1 MYLNSLPNNF
11 IFDDREAILTN
22 SDIMLGGPYRNIFSN
37 DFWGVP
43 MSHTESHK
51 SYRPLTVLSF
61 KIQFDIHGISP
72 VAFHTVNVLL
82 HSFLVFLLISLSST
96 ITNSQSVGLLT
107 GLLFS
112 VHPIH
117 TEAVTGVVGRAE
129 ILSALFYVTGFL
141 IYLKTENSEK
151 SPTVRWLSLFLSIIL
166 AFVSMLCKEQGIT
179 ILGIFLIDQLLKWIR
194 NHIHHTPFY
203 KDTVNHTMLNIITI
217 VLSGV
222 VMTYWRV
229 FYIGGGTQPRFKD
242 SDNPAAFSNSSL
254 TRTLTYSYLGSFN
267 FWLLLCPYWLCSDWS
282 MGSIQLIH
290 SIPDVRLV
298 GLIAVIFLLG
308 ATACYSLARVYT
320 YNDKATL
327 LSLLL
332 MLIPYLPASNLFFPV
347 GFVIAERVLYLPS
360 MGFHLLVSL
369 GVTRVLGYYKNRF
382 AKKCLYLS
390 LFLFVLLH
398 SVQTIRRNSDW
409 YSEETLALSGVKINP
424 TNAKLVLA
432 VGNEFAQKG
441 MSICE
446 KYYRRAIKLRPN
458 YEAAWSNLGF
468 VLFSMNRSQE
478 AEHCYLQATGIK
490 WDHVDANINYG
501 HFLRLKERW
510 TEAAEKYQI
519 VLNRRPGFAN
529 IRYYQGLVRGRLGN
543 VSGAEQE
550 LRLSYS
556 LQPNHIPSLISL
568 GEILVNFTTTGE
580 KVSLKNGNPSRLREA
595 AAVFT
600 RAIEMD
606 PTQGG
611 KYCDILVQL
620 SQFSQTFPSVC
631 RGFVAN
637 SIT

>member
-1 MYLNSLPNNF
+1 MYLNSLPNNL

-43 MSHTESHK
+43 MSHVESHK

-61 KIQFDIHGISP
+61 KLQFDIHGISP
-72 VAFHTVNVLL
+72 VAFHSANVIL
-82 HSFLVFLLISLSST
+82 HSFLVLLLIALSSI

-141 IYLKTENSEK
+141 IYLKTESLDK
-151 SPTVRWLSLFLSIIL
+151 SPAVRWICLFVSIIF
-166 AFVSMLCKEQGIT
+166 AFISMLCKEQGIT
-179 ILGIFLIDQLLKWIR
+179 ILGIFLIDQLLKWTC
-194 NHIHHTPFY
+194 NYMHNNTLY
-203 KDTVNHTMLNIITI
+203 KGTVNHVVLNIITI

-254 TRTLTYSYLGSFN
+254 TRTLTYSYLGSLN

-282 MGSIQLIH
+282 MGSIPLLH

-298 GLIAVIFLLG
+298 GLIAVILLLG
-308 ATACYSLARVYT
+308 IITCYSLVRVYK

-332 MLIPYLPASNLFFPV
+332 MLLPYLPASNLFFPV

-369 GVTRVLGYYKNRF
+369 GVTRVLGYYKNRY
-382 AKKCLYLS
+382 AKKCVYL
-390 LFLFVLLH
+390 LLLLFVLLH
-398 SVQTIRRNSDW
+398 SVQTIRRNGDW

-446 KYYRRAIKLRPN
+446 KYYRRAIELRPN

-468 VLFSMNRSQE
+468 VLFSMDRPQE
-478 AEHCYLQATGIK
+478 AEHCYLQAIGIK
-490 WDHVDANINYG
+490 WDHVDANTNYG
-501 HFLRLKERW
+501 HFLRIKERW

-543 VSGAEQE
+543 ISGAEQE

-556 LQPNHIPSLISL
+556 LQPNHVPSLISL

-580 KVSLKNGNPSRLREA
+580 KVSLKNGKPSRLQEA

-606 PTQGG
+606 PTHGD

-620 SQFSQTFPSVC
+620 RQFSQTFPSIC
-631 RGFVAN
+631 RGIVAN